1 MRLLT
6 VLALA
11 ALVMAPATP
20 AAADDSTPI
29 LRITGRIAGTVAE
42 FDLETLR
49 ALPSVTIETSTVVT
63 DGKHLFKGFLIRD
76 LLDHVQAEGT
86 HVTATALNDY
96 MVEIPISDFHDYD
109 VIAAYE
115 MDGEPL
121 RRADKGPLWI
131 IYPRDDHGALQDIR
145 YDYRWV
151 WQLSGLQ
158 VQ

>member
-6 VLALA
+6 VLALM
-11 ALVMAPATP
+11 ALVMMPAMP
-20 AAADDSTPI
+20 AAAGDSAPI
-29 LRITGRIAGTVAE
+29 LRITGQIAESVAE

-49 ALPSVTIETSTVVT
+49 ALPAVSIETSTVVT
-63 DGKHLFKGFLIRD
+63 DGKHHFKGFLIRD

-96 MVEIPISDFHDYD
+96 MVDIPISDFQDYN

-121 RRADKGPLWI
+121 HRADKGPLWI
-131 IYPRDDHGALQDIR
+131 IYPRDDHRALQDIR

-151 WQLSGLQ
+151 WQLSGLK